1 MTRNVCDAEMMTIHS
16 EFRSHEYSFFS
27 RSVSRGSA
35 VGWFLVLL
43 LVCGAGAGYYVY
55 QDNLAKRK
63 AAQELTA
70 ERKMKEKKAREAA
83 EKQRMQREREIR
95 EKKEKERQAEEK
107 AREEAREKKERQAAA
122 AAQKLREQAERE
134 EKEKKRR
141 EELERREREEQARRQ
156 EENIPVEEEQPE
168 PEGRF
173 PQAVKNRMPE
183 LSIYSIPSRDEIQA
197 DKDKPLE
204 TWSWDK
210 AEKWREWRNSP
221 PEPPRGKAGMTPG
234 ACRSF
239 WKNAGNGR
247 TPSFPP

>member
-1 MTRNVCDAEMMTIHS
+1 MNIP
-16 EFRSHEYSFFS
+16 SFT

-43 LVCGAGAGYYVY
+43 LVCGAGAGYYLY

-95 EKKEKERQAEEK
+95 EKKEKERQAEQK
-107 AREEAREKKERQAAA
+107 AREEAREKKERQAAE
-122 AAQKLREQAERE
+122 AAQKLREQAQRE

-156 EENIPVEEEQPE
+156 EENIPVEEDEPE

-173 PQAVKNRMPE
+173 PQPVKNRMPE
-183 LSIYSIPSRDEIQA
+183 LSVYSIPSRDEIQT

-210 AEKWREWRNSP
+210 AEKM
-221 PEPPRGKAGMTPG
+221 AGMEEFPAG
-234 ACRSF
+234 AAP
-239 WKNAGNGR
+239 WKRGNDTR
-247 TPSFPP
+247 RMQELLELSLIHISEPTRPY